1 MKVER
6 RAVLERLR
14 DHLSDSDIVVAALAG
29 TTADTYQV
37 VHRPENLYLVGLG
50 MVTQVSLGLA
60 LTLPESKVVSL
71 DTDGS
76 LLLAPSILPVV
87 AASGAENLRIIVF
100 DNEQLF
106 GSRGGAPSQTAAC
119 ADLTAMA
126 RAAGIRR
133 ADTVAD
139 DRGVAAAMERL
150 FSGAG
155 ASASHRQD
163 RAGGESRGAEHG
175 RAGEQVPLGAP
186 HRGHPRTRDPGAA
199 EAVTVWFRRQC
210 ARTCRG
216 DLRSP
221 SVAVT
226 RRRRVTVPLETR
238 KDNGE

>member
-60 LTLPESKVVSL
+60 LTLPGSKVVSL

-87 AASGAENLRIIVF
+87 AVSGAENLRIIVF

-133 ADTVAD
+133 AETVTD
-139 DRGVAAAMERL
+139 DRGVAAALERL
-150 FSGAG
+150 FSEPGPALLTAKIALAARTEG
-155 ASASHRQD
+155 PSMDGQENKYRLVRRIEAIR
-163 RAGGESRGAEHG
+163 G
-175 RAGEQVPLGAP
+175 RAILPP
-186 HRGHPRTRDPGAA
+186 PKP
-199 EAVTVWFRRQC
+199 
-210 ARTCRG
+210 
-216 DLRSP
+216 
-221 SVAVT
+221 
-226 RRRRVTVPLETR
+226 
-238 KDNGE
+238 

>member
-14 DHLSDSDIVVAALAG
+14 DHLSESDIVVAALAG

-76 LLLAPSILPVV
+76 LLLAPSILSVA
-87 AASGAENLRIIVF
+87 AASGAGNLRIIVF

-106 GSRGGAPSQTAAC
+106 GSRGGAPSQTAAG

-126 RAAGIRR
+126 RAAGIPC

-139 DRGVAAAMERL
+139 DGGVAQAMDWL
-150 FSGAG
+150 FSQPGPSLLTAKI
-155 ASASHRQD
+155 ALA
-163 RAGGESRGAEHG
+163 G
-175 RAGEQVPLGAP
+175 RAEGPSMDGQENKYRLVRRIEAIRGRAILAP
-186 HRGHPRTRDPGAA
+186 PKP
-199 EAVTVWFRRQC
+199 
-210 ARTCRG
+210 
-216 DLRSP
+216 
-221 SVAVT
+221 
-226 RRRRVTVPLETR
+226 
-238 KDNGE
+238 

>member
-14 DHLSDSDIVVAALAG
+14 DHLSDGDIVVAALAG

-60 LTLPESKVVSL
+60 LTLPESRVVSL

-76 LLLAPSILPVV
+76 LLLGPSILPIV

-106 GSRGGAPSQTAAC
+106 GSRGGAPSQTAAG

-133 ADTVAD
+133 AETVAD
-139 DRGVAAAMERL
+139 EGGVSPALEDL
-150 FSGAG
+150 FSEPGPAILT
-155 ASASHRQD
+155 AKIALAA
-163 RAGGESRGAEHG
+163 RAEGPGMDGQENKYRLVRRIEAIRG
-175 RAGEQVPLGAP
+175 RSILAP
-186 HRGHPRTRDPGAA
+186 PKP
-199 EAVTVWFRRQC
+199 
-210 ARTCRG
+210 
-216 DLRSP
+216 
-221 SVAVT
+221 
-226 RRRRVTVPLETR
+226 
-238 KDNGE
+238 

>member
-1 MKVER
+1 MTVER

-60 LTLPESKVVSL
+60 LTLPESNVVSL

-76 LLLAPSILPVV
+76 LLLGPSILPVA

-106 GSRGGAPSQTAAC
+106 GSRGGAPSQTAAG

-126 RAAGIRR
+126 LAAGIRR

-139 DRGVAAAMERL
+139 EGGVAAALEWL
-150 FSGAG
+150 FSEPGPALLT
-155 ASASHRQD
+155 AKIALAA
-163 RAGGESRGAEHG
+163 RAEGPSMDGQENKYRLVRRIEAIRG
-175 RAGEQVPLGAP
+175 RSILAP
-186 HRGHPRTRDPGAA
+186 PKP
-199 EAVTVWFRRQC
+199 
-210 ARTCRG
+210 
-216 DLRSP
+216 
-221 SVAVT
+221 
-226 RRRRVTVPLETR
+226 
-238 KDNGE
+238 

>member
-14 DHLSDSDIVVAALAG
+14 DHLGDSDIVVAALAG

-60 LTLPESKVVSL
+60 LTLPESRVVSL

-76 LLLAPSILPVV
+76 LLLGPSILPVV

-100 DNEQLF
+100 DNERLF
-106 GSRGGAPSQTAAC
+106 GSSGGAPSQTAAG

-139 DRGVAAAMERL
+139 EGGVASALEDLFLEPGPAPLTAKIALAARAEGPSMDGQENKYRL
-150 FSGAG
+150 
-155 ASASHRQD
+155 
-163 RAGGESRGAEHG
+163 AGGLEAIRG
-175 RAGEQVPLGAP
+175 LSILAP
-186 HRGHPRTRDPGAA
+186 PKP
-199 EAVTVWFRRQC
+199 
-210 ARTCRG
+210 
-216 DLRSP
+216 
-221 SVAVT
+221 
-226 RRRRVTVPLETR
+226 
-238 KDNGE
+238 

>member
-60 LTLPESKVVSL
+60 LTLPESRVVSL

-106 GSRGGAPSQTAAC
+106 GSRGGAPSQTAAG

-126 RAAGIRR
+126 LAAGIRR
-133 ADTVAD
+133 AVTVTD
-139 DRGVAAAMERL
+139 EDGMGSAMERL
-150 FSGAG
+150 FSEPGPALLT
-155 ASASHRQD
+155 AKIALAA
-163 RAGGESRGAEHG
+163 RAEGPSMDGQENKYRLMRRIEAIRG
-175 RAGEQVPLGAP
+175 RAILAP
-186 HRGHPRTRDPGAA
+186 PKP
-199 EAVTVWFRRQC
+199 
-210 ARTCRG
+210 
-216 DLRSP
+216 
-221 SVAVT
+221 
-226 RRRRVTVPLETR
+226 
-238 KDNGE
+238 

>member
-1 MKVER
+1 MPVLQSRVMTVER

-60 LTLPESKVVSL
+60 LTLPESNVVSL

-76 LLLAPSILPVV
+76 LLLGPSILPVA

-106 GSRGGAPSQTAAC
+106 GSRGGAPSQTAAG

-126 RAAGIRR
+126 LAAGIRR

-139 DRGVAAAMERL
+139 EGGVAAALEWL
-150 FSGAG
+150 FSEPGPALLT
-155 ASASHRQD
+155 AKIALAA
-163 RAGGESRGAEHG
+163 RAEGPSMDGQENKYRLVRRIEAIRG
-175 RAGEQVPLGAP
+175 RSILAP
-186 HRGHPRTRDPGAA
+186 PKP
-199 EAVTVWFRRQC
+199 
-210 ARTCRG
+210 
-216 DLRSP
+216 
-221 SVAVT
+221 
-226 RRRRVTVPLETR
+226 
-238 KDNGE
+238 

>member
-60 LTLPESKVVSL
+60 LTLPESTVVSL

-76 LLLAPSILPVV
+76 LLLGPSILPVA

-106 GSRGGAPSQTAAC
+106 GSRGGAPSQTAAG

-126 RAAGIRR
+126 RAAGIRH

-139 DRGVAAAMERL
+139 EGGVSAAMDRL
-150 FSGAG
+150 FSEPGPALLT
-155 ASASHRQD
+155 AKIALAA
-163 RAGGESRGAEHG
+163 RAEGPSMDGQENKYRLVRRIEAIRG
-175 RAGEQVPLGAP
+175 RAILAP
-186 HRGHPRTRDPGAA
+186 PKP
-199 EAVTVWFRRQC
+199 
-210 ARTCRG
+210 
-216 DLRSP
+216 
-221 SVAVT
+221 
-226 RRRRVTVPLETR
+226 
-238 KDNGE
+238 

>member
-14 DHLSDSDIVVAALAG
+14 DHLTGNDIVVAALAG

-60 LTLPESKVVSL
+60 LALPESRVVSL

-76 LLLAPSILPVV
+76 LLLAPSILSVA
-87 AASGAENLRIIVF
+87 AASGAENLRIVVF

-106 GSRGGAPSQTAAC
+106 GSRGGAPSQTAAG

-126 RAAGIRR
+126 RAAGIRQ

-139 DRGVAAAMERL
+139 EGGIALALERL
-150 FSGAG
+150 FSQPGPALLT
-155 ASASHRQD
+155 AKIELAA
-163 RAGGESRGAEHG
+163 RAEGPSMDGQENKYRLVRRIEAIRG
-175 RAGEQVPLGAP
+175 RTILAP
-186 HRGHPRTRDPGAA
+186 PKP
-199 EAVTVWFRRQC
+199 
-210 ARTCRG
+210 
-216 DLRSP
+216 
-221 SVAVT
+221 
-226 RRRRVTVPLETR
+226 
-238 KDNGE
+238 

>member
-60 LTLPESKVVSL
+60 LTLPESRVVSL

-76 LLLAPSILPVV
+76 LLLGPSILPVV

-106 GSRGGAPSQTAAC
+106 GSRGGAPSQTAAG

-126 RAAGIRR
+126 RAAGIPR

-139 DRGVAAAMERL
+139 DDGVASAVDWLFTQPGPALLTAKIALAARADGPSMDGQENKYRL
-150 FSGAG
+150 VRRIEAI
-155 ASASHRQD
+155 
-163 RAGGESRGAEHG
+163 RG
-175 RAGEQVPLGAP
+175 RTILAP
-186 HRGHPRTRDPGAA
+186 PKP
-199 EAVTVWFRRQC
+199 
-210 ARTCRG
+210 
-216 DLRSP
+216 
-221 SVAVT
+221 
-226 RRRRVTVPLETR
+226 
-238 KDNGE
+238 

>member
-14 DHLSDSDIVVAALAG
+14 DHLTENDIVVAALAG

-37 VHRPENLYLVGLG
+37 AHRPENLYLVGLG

-76 LLLAPSILPVV
+76 LLLAPSILPVA

-106 GSRGGAPSQTAAC
+106 GSRGGAPSQTAAG

-126 RAAGIRR
+126 RAAGIHS
-133 ADTVAD
+133 ADTVVD
-139 DRGVAAAMERL
+139 PSDVAGAMDRL
-150 FSGAG
+150 FSEEGPALLTAKIALAARVEG
-155 ASASHRQD
+155 PSMDGQENKYRLVRRIEAIR
-163 RAGGESRGAEHG
+163 G
-175 RAGEQVPLGAP
+175 RAILAP
-186 HRGHPRTRDPGAA
+186 PKP
-199 EAVTVWFRRQC
+199 
-210 ARTCRG
+210 
-216 DLRSP
+216 
-221 SVAVT
+221 
-226 RRRRVTVPLETR
+226 
-238 KDNGE
+238 

>member
-1 MKVER
+1 MKVQR

-14 DHLSDSDIVVAALAG
+14 DHLTENDIVVAALAG

-60 LTLPESKVVSL
+60 LTVLESRVVSL

-76 LLLAPSILPVV
+76 LLLAPSILSVA

-106 GSRGGAPSQTAAC
+106 GSRGAPSQTAAG

-126 RAAGIRR
+126 KAAGIRN

-139 DRGVAAAMERL
+139 EGGVASALEWL
-150 FSGAG
+150 FSQPGPALLT
-155 ASASHRQD
+155 AKIELAF
-163 RAGGESRGAEHG
+163 RAEGPSMDGQENKYRLVRRIEAIRG
-175 RAGEQVPLGAP
+175 RAILAP
-186 HRGHPRTRDPGAA
+186 PKP
-199 EAVTVWFRRQC
+199 
-210 ARTCRG
+210 
-216 DLRSP
+216 
-221 SVAVT
+221 
-226 RRRRVTVPLETR
+226 
-238 KDNGE
+238 

>member
-1 MKVER
+1 M
-6 RAVLERLR
+6 LERLR

-76 LLLAPSILPVV
+76 LLLGPSILPVV

-106 GSRGGAPSQTAAC
+106 GSRGGAPSQTAAG

-139 DRGVAAAMERL
+139 EGGVARAMEGL
-150 FSGAG
+150 FSGEGPALLT
-155 ASASHRQD
+155 AKIALAA
-163 RAGGESRGAEHG
+163 RAEGPNMDGQENKYRLVRRIEAIRG
-175 RAGEQVPLGAP
+175 RAILAP
-186 HRGHPRTRDPGAA
+186 PKP
-199 EAVTVWFRRQC
+199 
-210 ARTCRG
+210 
-216 DLRSP
+216 
-221 SVAVT
+221 
-226 RRRRVTVPLETR
+226 
-238 KDNGE
+238 

>member
-14 DHLSDSDIVVAALAG
+14 DHLTESDIVVAALAG

-60 LTLPESKVVSL
+60 LTLPGSKVVSL

-76 LLLAPSILPVV
+76 LLLAPSILPVA

-106 GSRGGAPSQTAAC
+106 GSRGGAPSQTAAG

-126 RAAGIRR
+126 RAAGIRHAATMTLDSRFDGNDVEADRGTSIKR
-133 ADTVAD
+133 ASTVAD
-139 DRGVAAAMERL
+139 EGGVGPAMEWL
-150 FSGAG
+150 FSQQGPALLT
-155 ASASHRQD
+155 AKIALAA
-163 RAGGESRGAEHG
+163 RAEGPSMDGQENKYRLVRRIEAIRG
-175 RAGEQVPLGAP
+175 RTILAP
-186 HRGHPRTRDPGAA
+186 PKP
-199 EAVTVWFRRQC
+199 
-210 ARTCRG
+210 
-216 DLRSP
+216 
-221 SVAVT
+221 
-226 RRRRVTVPLETR
+226 
-238 KDNGE
+238 

>member
-14 DHLSDSDIVVAALAG
+14 DHLTDSDIVVAALAG

-60 LTLPESKVVSL
+60 LTLPDSKVVSL

-76 LLLAPSILPVV
+76 LLLGPSILPVV

-106 GSRGGAPSQTAAC
+106 GSRGGAPSQTAAG

-126 RAAGIRR
+126 RAAGIRH

-139 DRGVAAAMERL
+139 EGGVASALEWL
-150 FSGAG
+150 FSQPGPALLT
-155 ASASHRQD
+155 AKIELAF
-163 RAGGESRGAEHG
+163 RAEGPSMDGQENKYRLVRRIEAIRG
-175 RAGEQVPLGAP
+175 RATLAP
-186 HRGHPRTRDPGAA
+186 PKP
-199 EAVTVWFRRQC
+199 
-210 ARTCRG
+210 
-216 DLRSP
+216 
-221 SVAVT
+221 
-226 RRRRVTVPLETR
+226 
-238 KDNGE
+238 

>member
-37 VHRPENLYLVGLG
+37 VHRAENLYLVGLG

-76 LLLAPSILPVV
+76 LLLGPSILPVV

-106 GSRGGAPSQTAAC
+106 GSRGGAPSQTAAG

-133 ADTVAD
+133 AGTVAD
-139 DRGVAAAMERL
+139 EGGVASALEDL
-150 FSGAG
+150 FSEPGPALLT
-155 ASASHRQD
+155 AKIELAA
-163 RAGGESRGAEHG
+163 RAQGPSMDGQENKYRLVRRIEAIRG
-175 RAGEQVPLGAP
+175 RAILAP
-186 HRGHPRTRDPGAA
+186 PKP
-199 EAVTVWFRRQC
+199 
-210 ARTCRG
+210 
-216 DLRSP
+216 
-221 SVAVT
+221 
-226 RRRRVTVPLETR
+226 
-238 KDNGE
+238 